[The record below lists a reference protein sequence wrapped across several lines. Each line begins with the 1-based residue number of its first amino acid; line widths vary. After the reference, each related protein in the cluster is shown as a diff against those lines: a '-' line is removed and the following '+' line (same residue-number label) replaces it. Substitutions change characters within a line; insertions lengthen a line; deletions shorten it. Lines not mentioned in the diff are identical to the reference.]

1 MLTFSSSSSIR
12 RLQSTMRRSPWAAS
26 TPGSPTSYTVY
37 QGRIFG
43 ALDPH
48 DRHNTIITDIDHAPT
63 TTGKVN
69 YIANFQIVTPTNR
82 AQRSGLL
89 IYEVSNRGG
98 NAIPTGSLV
107 QGATYVQSGWQGDLL
122 SECSLAVAA
131 PYPCVNLSTGPY
143 GTLNT
148 TTGVFTPPTVAVIT
162 GTTNLTSYVIQ
173 VPVATTDGKA
183 PNGTNT
189 ITGPVYSH
197 ISPGTNGSTAQLII
211 GNSPDA
217 GSAFTPYQPASLDT
231 SQATLWSETSQ
242 TLAGVDTNKTMIP
255 STAWSWAY
263 CPSGSPGTAESDL
276 DLLER
281 RQFRPEAAV

>member
-1 MLTFSSSSSIR
+1 MRPKTNRLLRSLVPAVGVLGAVIGWSSPSHAFVKQIVID
-12 RLQSTMRRSPWAAS
+12 QTATVNMRRSPWAARPPAPRHPIRS
-26 TPGSPTSYTVY
+26 IRAGYLVHSIQMILTTPSLPTSTM
-37 QGRIFG
+37 
-43 ALDPH
+43 H
-48 DRHNTIITDIDHAPT
+48 PT
-63 TTGKVN
+63 TTGKVD
-69 YIANFQIVTPTNR
+69 YIANFQIVTPTNP
-82 AQRSGLL
+82 AQRNGLL
-89 IYEVSNRGG
+89 IYEVVEPWRLTQSPSQ
-98 NAIPTGSLV
+98 ASPV

-211 GNSPDA
+211 GNEPDA
-217 GSAFTPYQPASLDT
+217 GSAFTPYQPVNLDT

-242 TLAGVDTNKTMIP
+242 TLPAWIP
-255 STAWSWAY
+255 T
-263 CPSGSPGTAESDL
+263 
-276 DLLER
+276 R
-281 RQFRPEAAV
+281 R